1 MISDDTKPLPRW
13 TTRARGV
20 RNARPGPQA
29 CRHISSRRSQLP
41 SHIFEALREIR
52 NQLLDIL
59 EADQRLRQS
68 NLFAQFAQFAQSG
81 LYRPK
86 VPKSLVSGMM
96 EGAFWT

>member
-29 CRHISSRRSQLP
+29 CRHICSRRSQLP

-59 EADQRLRQS
+59 DADQRLRQS
-68 NLFAQFAQFAQSG
+68 NLLAQFAQSG

-96 EGAFWT
+96 EGAFRT